1 MAAMAD
7 AALDAE
13 AFGFDLDDP
22 RTLTRVL
29 AVRKGTQALLA
40 NWNETGADAER
51 KALAVVRGLIR
62 EGLI

>member
-7 AALDAE
+7 AAIDAE
-13 AFGFDLDDP
+13 AYGFDLDDP

-29 AVRKGTQALLA
+29 AVRASVQALQA
-40 NWNETGADAER
+40 STYAPRAATER
-51 KALAVVRGLIR
+51 YALAVVRGLIR